1 MMQRRRIFP
10 AIIVSS
16 ILLLVTACATDLTSV
31 REWSSTSLEA
41 TQYDELV
48 TTYANTPERLKRYDN
63 STQWDEQV
71 ALRNNQA
78 ESLKQLLAVVSDYMF
93 TLATLSA
100 DSTIDYSKEVG
111 TLNTNIKQLNAGISS
126 KNKRVPEETLGAAGT
141 LVKTMLVAAT
151 KFYQAKQVAQVVE
164 DANEPLQEIIGE
176 QGYLYQIINEDFR
189 RDLKTESSSI
199 GGFYKNLSRKDNTSD
214 AAKESMMEWKELR
227 LIKNAKQLEAINA
240 YLAVLNKISTGHQKL
255 YDNRHALDAKD
266 LVKQLHAL
274 AAELRKQIQ
283 ILARSN

>member
-126 KNKRVPEETLGAAGT
+126 ENKRVPEETLGAAGT